1 MLSNN
6 LKKAKVFVLF
16 PDGVGL
22 RNFAF
27 TKFKEI
33 GEQQGF
39 DITYW
44 NNTIFS
50 LEKELGYPE
59 LKIESSKI
67 HPKTPVLS
75 HARKR
80 VELEIS
86 RKRTK
91 DNVYPTYRFPLKWN
105 SLKNVIKSSFVK
117 LHESFKSTPQGWQQ
131 LMDKMNAAERS
142 TAVSYTHLTLP
153 TICSV

>member
-1 MLSNN
+1 MSIYNS
-6 LKKAKVFVLF
+6 KKSKIFILF

-27 TKFKEI
+27 TQFKEI

-44 NNTIFS
+44 NNTVFS

-59 LKIESSKI
+59 LKIESTRI
-67 HPKTPVLS
+67 HPKTPVIN

-80 VELEIS
+80 VELS
-86 RKRTK
+86 
-91 DNVYPTYRFPLKWN
+91 
-105 SLKNVIKSSFVK
+105 
-117 LHESFKSTPQGWQQ
+117 
-131 LMDKMNAAERS
+131 
-142 TAVSYTHLTLP
+142 
-153 TICSV
+153 